1 MATITRKPENPTAHL
16 TPEDIEQI
24 GIELDAIR
32 QDVIDSR
39 GESDAA
45 YIRRIVNIQRRLE
58 LASRATLLVSVFPP
72 AWVAGTVGLSVAKI
86 LENMEIGHNV
96 MHGQWDWMR
105 DPKIHST
112 TWEWDNASTAEGWKH
127 SHNEVHHT
135 YTNIVGKDNDLG
147 YGIMRVDEDQRWH
160 PMYLGQPLWNF
171 INACFFEYGIAA
183 YDLELGKNL
192 SVPKEKRSETF
203 KRNAKNTLR
212 KIRKQATKDYVVNP
226 ALALPTGS
234 FLPTLAANFTA
245 NLVRNLWSHSVIMCG
260 HFPEGVETF
269 EKKSIPE
276 NETRGEWYVR
286 QMLGSANISGSK
298 LMHLMTGNLSHQIE
312 HHLFPDLPSNRY
324 AEVAPKV
331 KALFEKYG
339 LNYHEAPLPQ
349 QVASAWHKVV
359 RLSLP
364 NGWLETTTPANAPQ
378 QLALLWT
385 MATGDRRTRRAAQ
398 ARLEQ
403 LARRQR
409 TEVAAAA

>member
-1 MATITRKPENPTAHL
+1 MTAITKKPENPTAHL

-24 GIELDAIR
+24 GYELDRIR
-32 QDVIDSR
+32 QDVLDSR
-39 GESDAA
+39 GERDAA
-45 YIRRIVNIQRRLE
+45 YIRRVVTVQRRLE
-58 LASRATLLVSVFPP
+58 LGSRAVLLFSALPP
-72 AWVAGTVGLSVAKI
+72 AWVVGTVGLSVAKI

-112 TWEWDNASTAEGWKH
+112 TWEWDNASTADGWKH

-160 PMYLGQPLWNF
+160 PAHLGQPLWNF

-183 YDLELGKNL
+183 YDLELGRNL
-192 SVPKEKRSETF
+192 ALPKEKRSAEF
-203 KRNAKNTLR
+203 KTNLR
-212 KIRKQATKDYVVNP
+212 KTLHKIRRQATKDYVVHP
-226 ALALPTGS
+226 ALSLPTGS
-234 FLPTLAANFTA
+234 FVPTLAANFTA

-269 EKKSIPE
+269 EKKAIPA
-276 NETRGEWYVR
+276 NETRGEWYLR

-298 LMHLMTGNLSHQIE
+298 AMHLMTGNLSHQIE

-324 AEVAPKV
+324 AEVAPRV
-331 KALFEKYG
+331 QALFEKYD
-339 LNYHEAPLPQ
+339 LNYHAAPLVQ
-349 QVASAWHKVV
+349 QVGSAWHKVV

-364 NGWLETTTPANAPQ
+364 NGWLATTKPSNLPQ
-378 QLALLWT
+378 QTALLWK
-385 MATGDRRTRRAAQ
+385 MVRGGSKVRRAAQ

-403 LARRQR
+403 QARRQ
-409 TEVAAAA
+409 AAAA